1 MFLNRNYVLV
11 NHEVVTC
18 NKNPN
23 WHPLYIHN
31 WLSFIFHCSCNYANM
46 TLTCFLL
53 LSFFGNKLTY
63 IKTSICYL
71 FYVNAMCKV
80 TILVLIWISSVI
92 SWLLSHICL
101 LSQNSLM
108 LSRFYLC
115 LQFPYS
121 PTHLHFLPLECYT
134 FRCQWLLKLS
144 S

>member
-1 MFLNRNYVLV
+1 MYWLIMRLWHVIRIQIGTLCIFIIDCLSYFI
-11 NHEVVTC
+11 VVV
-18 NKNPN
+18 
-23 WHPLYIHN
+23 IMQ
-31 WLSFIFHCSCNYANM
+31 NM

-53 LSFFGNKLTY
+53 LSSFFGNKLTY